1 MSPASYRT
9 APPRVGFRYFRASNG
24 RTQTERGD
32 VRPNY
37 GALSGA
43 VEPKL
48 YCGAGAE
55 SSGVPGTTG
64 APLGGARVG
73 LEVCTGIPCGDAGW
87 VGDTCIGAP

>member
-9 APPRVGFRYFRASNG
+9 APPRVGFRYFRAFNG

-32 VRPNY
+32 VRPSY

-48 YCGAGAE
+48 YCGACAK

-73 LEVCTGIPCGDAGW
+73 LGVCTGIPWGGAG
-87 VGDTCIGAP
+87 